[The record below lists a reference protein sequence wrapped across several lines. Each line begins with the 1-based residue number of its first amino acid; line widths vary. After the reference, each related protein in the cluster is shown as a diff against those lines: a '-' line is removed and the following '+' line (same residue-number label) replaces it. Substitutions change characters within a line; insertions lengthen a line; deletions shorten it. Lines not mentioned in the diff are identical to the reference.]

1 VRFLQLSA
9 TTRVQRHDATAR
21 AEEIINRCGGWI
33 VDFSLFSNI
42 MTVLRFEV
50 PVARLPELARG
61 LAEADLHLD
70 EPSQTALRAMTGEG
84 EVFGTL
90 QLTFIHGEPDLR
102 REVPP
107 IPG

>member
-1 VRFLQLSA
+1 MRFLQLSA

-21 AEEIINRCGGWI
+21 AEDLIHRCGGWI

-42 MTVLRFEV
+42 MTVLRFEL
-50 PVARLPELARG
+50 PVARLAEVARG
-61 LAEADLHLD
+61 LAEADIHLD
-70 EPSQTALRAMTGEG
+70 EQSQEALRAMTGEG
-84 EVFGTL
+84 DVFGTL

>member
-21 AEEIINRCGGWI
+21 AEELINRCGGWI

-42 MTVLRFEV
+42 MTVLRFEA
-50 PVARLPELARG
+50 PVARLPELERG